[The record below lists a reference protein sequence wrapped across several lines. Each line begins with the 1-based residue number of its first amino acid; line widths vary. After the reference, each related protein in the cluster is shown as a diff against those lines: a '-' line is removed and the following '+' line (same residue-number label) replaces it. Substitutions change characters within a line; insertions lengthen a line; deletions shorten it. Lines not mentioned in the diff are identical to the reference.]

1 MVWDTVAWVRV
12 PPLAGPL
19 GDTVA
24 WVRVSLL
31 AILLG
36 GTL

>member
-1 MVWDTVAWVRV
+1 MVGDTVSWVRV
-12 PPLAGPL
+12 SHLAGLL

-36 GTL
+36 GIL